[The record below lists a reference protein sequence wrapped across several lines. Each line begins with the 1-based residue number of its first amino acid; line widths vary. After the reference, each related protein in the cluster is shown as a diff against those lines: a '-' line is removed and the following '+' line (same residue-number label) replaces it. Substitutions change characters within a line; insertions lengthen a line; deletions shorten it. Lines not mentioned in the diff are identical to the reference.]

1 MPQKN
6 DNNKKNNNSNNTP
19 NTTPQMKPGQPTKY
33 DLNTPKMK
41 PGRPLMEGTEVNPNG
56 LNRIDE

>member
-1 MPQKN
+1 MPAHN
-6 DNNKKNNNSNNTP
+6 DNKTKNNNSNNTP

-41 PGRPLMEGTEVNPNG
+41 PGRPLMEGTEVNQNR
-56 LNRIDE
+56 LNRIDD

>member
-1 MPQKN
+1 MPANN
-6 DNNKKNNNSNNTP
+6 DNKTKNNNSNNTP

-41 PGRPLMEGTEVNPNG
+41 PGRPLLEGTEINPNG
-56 LNRIDE
+56 LNGIDE